1 MKTTEVRTMPGIWKG
16 DRNYEQVPLTN
27 SVQVT
32 QEHAQK
38 EKKPNNTKTMAATPL
53 MQKKPL

>member
-1 MKTTEVRTMPGIWKG
+1 MKTIEVRTMPGIWKG

-27 SVQVT
+27 SVQVI
-32 QEHAQK
+32 QEHAQ
-38 EKKPNNTKTMAATPL
+38 KKPNNTKRMAATPL

>member
-1 MKTTEVRTMPGIWKG
+1 MKTIEVRTMPSIWKG

-27 SVQVT
+27 SLQVI

>member
-1 MKTTEVRTMPGIWKG
+1 MPGIWKG

-38 EKKPNNTKTMAATPL
+38 EKKPNNTKRMAATPL